1 MCLTHCHFTLCC
13 NLSLCPAQGC
23 FGAPDRRARG
33 FTRMDRAVIASF
45 ALRWK
50 VQRCPLQLL
59 ALFLELRCQSTT
71 FASAAAVVATACCFF
86 IVFHSCP
93 THVPL
98 QSFPARSESLS
109 LRCLNCVPVS
119 HTCSGVVPVQVHPT
133 QAIWRTT
140 ENLLFV
146 LRYTMLN
153 AQFLE
158 FPFRPGIFVTKSASL
173 LVPGI
178 FRIVA
183 SRLWN
188 TSCTHKPLCVHV
200 SNLPCT
206 HPCGDVPRRDTT
218 FASSHMQTAL
228 ETSCRFGIFPAR
240 PPLHV
245 RVFSGS
251 VLCLQKILL
260 NLLPQRPCRLLQ
272 RFSPVPCLLSL
283 ILSDFALTSFS
294 SFDFFQLSLLFLFSS
309 VPKISSQLR
318 VLPEF

>member
-33 FTRMDRAVIASF
+33 FTRMDTAVIASF

-50 VQRCPLQLL
+50 VQRCTQQLL

-119 HTCSGVVPVQVHPT
+119 HTCSGVLPVQVHPT
-133 QAIWRTT
+133 EAIWRTT

-146 LRYTMLN
+146 LRYTMFI

-158 FPFRPGIFVTKSASL
+158 FPFRQGIFIIKSASL

-206 HPCGDVPRRDTT
+206 QPWRRATSRHRICLRCVLGFKSHAHSATRSHVELQLSASQRDYCLCRRCCIDLMLSVIRCDACCG
-218 FASSHMQTAL
+218 S
-228 ETSCRFGIFPAR
+228 SCRQA
-240 PPLHV
+240 
-245 RVFSGS
+245 
-251 VLCLQKILL
+251 
-260 NLLPQRPCRLLQ
+260 PC
-272 RFSPVPCLLSL
+272 
-283 ILSDFALTSFS
+283 I
-294 SFDFFQLSLLFLFSS
+294 
-309 VPKISSQLR
+309 I
-318 VLPEF
+318 